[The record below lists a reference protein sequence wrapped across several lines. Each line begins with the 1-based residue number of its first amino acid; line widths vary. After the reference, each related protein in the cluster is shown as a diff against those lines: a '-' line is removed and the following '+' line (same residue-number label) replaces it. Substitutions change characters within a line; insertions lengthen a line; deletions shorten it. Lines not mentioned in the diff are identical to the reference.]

1 MRLARVVKFI
11 WQIQLLTS
19 ILDCVKKITFYP
31 HSKFQKIEY
40 SLHFNGITLVLRG
53 WSLFLILGVL

>member
-11 WQIQLLTS
+11 LQIQLLTS

-40 SLHFNGITLVLRG
+40 TLYFNGITLVLRG
-53 WSLFLILGVL
+53 